1 MCIFKRIKK
10 TLLANTDK
18 ILAAALPTLN
28 YNFILT
34 AGVKSSINQNN
45 NKRMFKYFSFA
56 QDSSCRQNLINKRKK
71 IIQLS
76 CTSLFKTGTSP
87 SIIFQMQIP
96 ITNTQ
101 PCG

>member
-45 NKRMFKYFSFA
+45 NKRMFKYFSFS

-71 IIQLS
+71 NHTAFMYQ
-76 CTSLFKTGTSP
+76 SL
-87 SIIFQMQIP
+87 QDWHIP
-96 ITNTQ
+96 FYHFPDANSNH
-101 PCG
+101 